1 MSVECRYQWNVEGMS
16 VQVDTATCYRTGG
29 SVRVPAQAR
38 EKVKRRIKLH
48 RYSEDTVEE
57 AELETAADCDTDR
70 GRLFWVSAAV
80 SEVAPAAVLSSEQL
94 LPEVRTCSPPPPPPK
109 PIQQCQKHSRCH
121 CDLLSLG
128 TDNFFAVSTK

>member
-1 MSVECRYQWNVEGMS
+1 MS
-16 VQVDTATCYRTGG
+16 VQVDTSTCYRTGG

-57 AELETAADCDTDR
+57 AHLETAAECDTDR

-80 SEVAPAAVLSSEQL
+80 SEVAAAAVLSSEQL
-94 LPEVRTCSPPPPPPK
+94 LPEVRTCSPPPPPPPPK
-109 PIQQCQKHSRCH
+109 PKQQCQKHSRCH

-128 TDNFFAVSTK
+128 TNNFFAVSTQ

>member
-1 MSVECRYQWNVEGMS
+1 MS

-57 AELETAADCDTDR
+57 PELETAADCDTDR

-80 SEVAPAAVLSSEQL
+80 SEVAAHATAP
-94 LPEVRTCSPPPPPPK
+94 R
-109 PIQQCQKHSRCH
+109 HS
-121 CDLLSLG
+121 
-128 TDNFFAVSTK
+128 